1 MSDSKVISDL
11 ELYKKLTKEQ
21 TELSPLFNTYNF
33 YLSTLEQIKQSKTIL
48 NDETDQELIQYA
60 KEELH
65 TLIEQQKTL
74 EKDLQILILPKDPD
88 DKRNVIMEIRGATGG
103 EAGGFSQ
110 LIFEIIGENAYG
122 KLKFETG
129 AHRVQR
135 VPVTEALNRIHTST
149 VTVTVMP
156 KVDEEINIEINP
168 SDLRIDTYRA
178 SGAGGQHVN
187 KTDSAVRITHLPT
200 NIVVQS
206 QDGRSQIANR
216 EMALNLLKSKLYEL
230 EIRKKQDQDSFYRKM
245 AGSGA
250 RSEKIR
256 TYNYPQDRVTD
267 HRINLSIS
275 LKTVLNGKLDS
286 IINSLLALEYETQEV
301 VEFAL
306 TKIKENDSI
315 LDLGCGSGYIGL
327 TIKAKKPNTKVVC
340 SDINK
345 IGPIYMTSA
354 NISGEP
360 VLSFEEAIK
369 RFNIIKKHY
378 NFGEGSNIPSKLIDV
393 KTKKE
398 VERNKL

>member
-1 MSDSKVISDL
+1 MSSGWDTIKDSKVISDL

-216 EMALNLLKSKLYEL
+216 EMALNLLK
-230 EIRKKQDQDSFYRKM
+230 INKK
-245 AGSGA
+245 
-250 RSEKIR
+250 
-256 TYNYPQDRVTD
+256 
-267 HRINLSIS
+267 
-275 LKTVLNGKLDS
+275 VL
-286 IINSLLALEYETQEV
+286 IPRYETQEV

-398 VERNKL
+398 VERK